1 MLRRLSPKSQQIVD
15 EAQNIARRYEQEYVD
30 AEHMLL
36 AIAEKNDN
44 RAAQA
49 LQQCGATAQK
59 LRKNLEKVVKQHVP
73 ETFVLGRLPATLHL
87 RNVIARAVELAE
99 KRVQPPSSPSTCSWP
114 SARKAARWPPMP
126 CRTSAWTPLS
136 SKGCWPARSK
146 R

>member
-99 KRVQPPSSPSTCSWP
+99 KRG
-114 SARKAARWPPMP
+114 AAAVEPEHLLLAISQEGGSLA
-126 CRTSAWTPLS
+126 TDALQDLGVDTAKLEGLLAG
-136 SKGCWPARSK
+136 KK
-146 R
+146 